1 MTRFVFHVSRDG
13 VDGQLHYDN
22 ISSELLHQDGRP
34 VVDVQRQHVSQG
46 VALGIS
52 RHTPGKKAQIRV
64 LKVSL
69 GLSCNYACSYC
80 SQRFVPHA
88 DSSSPSEVE
97 GFVSMIQDS
106 GIAPE
111 RIEFWGG
118 EPLVYWKTL
127 KPLAERLRDLFP
139 EAQFG
144 MVTNGSLLDSEK
156 NEWID
161 RMGFGIGL
169 SHDGPGYHVRGQDP
183 LDDVE
188 QRYAIEDLY
197 RRLHPQGRISV
208 NSMLH
213 RSSQS
218 RAAIQHWL
226 RARFGSDV
234 VIGEGVFIDPYD
246 AGGLGEA
253 LRGDAEQATYRKTA
267 FFELRSGMANNFEVA
282 QRRVDEFIRSVQQGR
297 DANSL
302 GQKCGM
308 DKEDAIAVDLQ
319 GNVVTCQNVSAAATA
334 PNGQPHRTGHL
345 LQLDSVEMRT
355 STHWS
360 QRPSCTRCPVLQ
372 LCKGACMFLEG
383 ELWNT
388 ACETAYSDNVA
399 FLATAI
405 HQMTGATLK
414 RIESEHLPERRQ
426 ALWTAPKAK
435 KVIPIQL
442 TH

>member
-22 ISSELLHQDGRP
+22 ISSEFLDQDGRP
-34 VVDVQRQHVSQG
+34 VVDIQRPPVSQG
-46 VALGIS
+46 AARGIS
-52 RHTPGKKAQIRV
+52 RHTPGKKGDIRV
-64 LKVSL
+64 LKISL
-69 GLSCNYACSYC
+69 GLSCNYACTYC

-88 DSSSPSEVE
+88 ESSNPSEVD
-97 GFVSMIQDS
+97 GFLRMIQES

-127 KPLAERLRDLFP
+127 KPLAERLRRLFP
-139 EAQFG
+139 EAHFG
-144 MVTNGSLLDSEK
+144 MVTNGSLLDLEK

-183 LDDVE
+183 LDHAE

-253 LRGDAEQATYRKTA
+253 LRGDAEQAAYRKAA
-267 FFELRSGMANNFEVA
+267 FFELRSGMVNNFEVA
-282 QRRVDEFIRSVQQGR
+282 QRRVDEFVRSVQQGR

-308 DKEDAIAVDLQ
+308 DREDAIAVDLH
-319 GNVVTCQNVSAAATA
+319 GNVVTCQNVSATATA

-345 LQLDSVEMRT
+345 LQLDEVEMRT

-360 QRPSCTRCPVLQ
+360 QRPNCVRCPVLQ

-383 ELWNT
+383 ELWST

-414 RIESEHLPERRQ
+414 RIESEHLPERRK

-435 KVIPIQL
+435 KIIPIQL

>member
-13 VDGQLHYDN
+13 VESQLHYDN
-22 ISSELLHQDGRP
+22 ITSELLHPDGSL
-34 VVDVQRQHVSQG
+34 VVDVQRQPVSQG
-46 VALGIS
+46 TARGIS

-64 LKVSL
+64 LKISL

-80 SQRFVPHA
+80 SQKFVPHA
-88 DSSSPSEVE
+88 DSSSPLEVE
-97 GFVSMIQDS
+97 GFVRMIQDS

-127 KPLAERLRDLFP
+127 KPLAERLRGLFP

-144 MVTNGSLLDSEK
+144 MVTNGSLLDPEK

-161 RMGFGIGL
+161 RVGFGIGL
-169 SHDGPGYHVRGQDP
+169 SHDGPGYHARGQDP
-183 LDDVE
+183 LDDAE

-197 RRLHPQGRISV
+197 RRLHPQGRISI

-213 RSSQS
+213 RSNQS

-226 RARFGSDV
+226 RARFGSEV

-246 AGGLGEA
+246 AGGMGEA
-253 LRGDAEQATYRKTA
+253 LRGDAEQAAYRKTA

-282 QRRVDEFIRSVQQGR
+282 HRRVDEFIRSVQQGR
-297 DANSL
+297 NANSL

-308 DKEDAIAVDLQ
+308 DKEDTLAVDLH

-345 LQLDSVEMRT
+345 LQLDAVEMRT

-383 ELWNT
+383 ELWHT

-426 ALWTAPKAK
+426 SLWTAPKAK
-435 KVIPIQL
+435 KIIPIQL